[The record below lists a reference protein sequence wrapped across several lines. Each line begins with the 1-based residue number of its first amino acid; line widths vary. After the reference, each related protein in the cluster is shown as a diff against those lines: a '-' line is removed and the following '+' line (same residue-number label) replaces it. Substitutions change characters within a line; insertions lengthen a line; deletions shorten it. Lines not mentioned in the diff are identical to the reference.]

1 MNKKVLIIGGGIVV
15 IGAGAYLYFMNK
27 SKKEALLS
35 GSATPTTSGA
45 TTPTTSATTTS
56 SITSAIDSQIPPLST
71 GGIVT
76 PTTKAPTIQE
86 QENLDIAND
95 IVVKIKDYYKK
106 SASAQIRVSMF
117 QPSTFNPIWT
127 KPSNPYPI
135 MIKKLKDDLLKLGYE
150 YKGDKDGVLVK
161 L

>member
-27 SKKEALLS
+27 SKKEALSS

-45 TTPTTSATTTS
+45 TTPTTTS
-56 SITSAIDSQIPPLST
+56 GSTSAIDSEIPPLST

-76 PTTKAPTIQE
+76 PTTKAPTIQG
-86 QENLDIAND
+86 QEDLDKAND
-95 IVVKIKDYYKK
+95 IVVKIKDYYQK
-106 SASAQIRVSMF
+106 SSFQQARVNSYKPSSMSF
-117 QPSTFNPIWT
+117 SFM